1 MELFIQR
8 LLNRVCTDESLAE
21 KIANIPTL
29 RDVLMIKRNIIVIDA
44 EIWYNNTI
52 LLYAEVKLVSVSYS
66 KLWKVLID
74 KKMSKADL
82 RKAAGLAPNAM
93 TKIRR
98 DEEVKLS
105 ILCRICAVLHVNFGD
120 IIDFVPS
127 DAEKEDRDII
137 AEQSEA

>member
-29 RDVLMIKRNIIVIDA
+29 RDVLMIKRNFIVIDA

-82 RKAAGLAPNAM
+82 RKAAGLAPNTM
-93 TKIRR
+93 TKLRR

>member
-1 MELFIQR
+1 MP
-8 LLNRVCTDESLAE
+8 
-21 KIANIPTL
+21 KYG
-29 RDVLMIKRNIIVIDA
+29 IIT
-44 EIWYNNTI
+44 NTI
-52 LLYAEVKLVSVSYS
+52 SYAEVKIVSVSYS
-66 KLWKVLID
+66 KLWKMLID

-82 RKAAGLAPNAM
+82 RKAAGLAPNTM
-93 TKIRR
+93 TKLRR

-127 DAEKEDRDII
+127 DAEKENRDII

>member
-1 MELFIQR
+1 
-8 LLNRVCTDESLAE
+8 
-21 KIANIPTL
+21 
-29 RDVLMIKRNIIVIDA
+29 MIKRNFIVIDT

-82 RKAAGLAPNAM
+82 RKAAGLAPNTM
-93 TKIRR
+93 TKLRR

-127 DAEKEDRDII
+127 DAEKENRDII

>member
-1 MELFIQR
+1 MGFS
-8 LLNRVCTDESLAE
+8 D
-21 KIANIPTL
+21 
-29 RDVLMIKRNIIVIDA
+29 
-44 EIWYNNTI
+44 
-52 LLYAEVKLVSVSYS
+52 S
-66 KLWKVLID
+66 KLWKRVME
-74 KKMSKADL
+74 KKMSKANL
-82 RKAAGLAPNAM
+82 RKAAGLAPNTM

>member
-82 RKAAGLAPNAM
+82 RKAAGLAPNTM
-93 TKIRR
+93 TKLRR

-127 DAEKEDRDII
+127 DAEKENRDII

>member
-1 MELFIQR
+1 MP
-8 LLNRVCTDESLAE
+8 
-21 KIANIPTL
+21 KYG
-29 RDVLMIKRNIIVIDA
+29 IIT
-44 EIWYNNTI
+44 TI

-82 RKAAGLAPNAM
+82 RKAAGLAPNTM
-93 TKIRR
+93 TKLRR

-127 DAEKEDRDII
+127 DAEKENRDII

>member
-1 MELFIQR
+1 M
-8 LLNRVCTDESLAE
+8 
-21 KIANIPTL
+21 
-29 RDVLMIKRNIIVIDA
+29 
-44 EIWYNNTI
+44 
-52 LLYAEVKLVSVSYS
+52 SVSYS
-66 KLWKVLID
+66 KLWKMLID

-82 RKAAGLAPNAM
+82 RKAAGLAPNTM
-93 TKIRR
+93 TKLQR
-98 DEEVKLS
+98 DEEVQLS

>member
-1 MELFIQR
+1 ML
-8 LLNRVCTDESLAE
+8 
-21 KIANIPTL
+21 
-29 RDVLMIKRNIIVIDA
+29 
-44 EIWYNNTI
+44 
-52 LLYAEVKLVSVSYS
+52 LLYTVSVKEETGGRSMAISYNRMW
-66 KLWKVLID
+66 KLLVD

-82 RKAAGLAPNAM
+82 RKAAGLAPNTM
-93 TKIRR
+93 TKLRR

-127 DAEKEDRDII
+127 DAEKENRDII